1 MDDWDNRFDKA
12 EIGRDHA
19 RREEPALQEYD
30 WARGQRQDR
39 TPIEII
45 NAILAELDDED
56 EDDALPQ

>member
-12 EIGRDHA
+12 EIGRDYT

-30 WARGQRQDR
+30 WARGQQQDR
-39 TPIEII
+39 IPIEVI